1 MQKSRDGATTY
12 ARANEASLCSNQ
24 EIYSTR
30 MMLREEVA
38 RRAEAEEKLAD
49 ALGDLEMADYQIT
62 LLQDGEKEHL
72 DNINKLEKKMKELEE
87 RERSCGRRTRTS
99 RASWMTDRTRRF
111 F

>member
-38 RRAEAEEKLAD
+38 RRAEAEEKLAG
-49 ALGDLEMADYQIT
+49 AQGDLETVDYQLV
-62 LLQDGEKEHL
+62 LLQDREKEHL
-72 DNINKLEKKMKELEE
+72 DNINKLEKKVKEL
-87 RERSCGRRTRTS
+87 RKKNK
-99 RASWMTDRTRRF
+99 DLQNQLDKQQD
-111 F
+111 